1 MTTKLPAYPAR
12 HPVTIALTG
21 LFLALRTGANLLD
34 TLAEQARSV
43 GVAPYSDDFDEA
55 AALAGM
61 PYCRALDLYV
71 DKATKRR
78 ADELG
83 FERAH
88 LAFGQ

>member
-1 MTTKLPAYPAR
+1 MTTKLQAYPAR
-12 HPVTIALTG
+12 HPVAIALSG
-21 LFLALRTGANLLD
+21 LVQALRTGANLLD
-34 TLAEQARSV
+34 TLADRANSV

-88 LAFGQ
+88 LAFSH